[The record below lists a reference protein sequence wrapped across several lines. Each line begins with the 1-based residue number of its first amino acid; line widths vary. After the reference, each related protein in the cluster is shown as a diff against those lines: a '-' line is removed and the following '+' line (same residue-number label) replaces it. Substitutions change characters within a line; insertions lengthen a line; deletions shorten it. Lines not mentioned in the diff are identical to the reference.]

1 MKLHCHNVLLLMGPS
16 SSVSAAQQSLIKY
29 KDSEAVLDFGLIVSP
44 PKTWQT
50 AKRQHAWVQSLKR
63 WRIQNW
69 STESNGKLCYLHS
82 KETSLL
88 LMFDTT
94 WSPPL
99 KVYQALMQHWPE
111 LVCVYH
117 YHNPQACLWGL
128 AYQDGNQLYQHEALF
143 D

>member
-16 SSVSAAQQSLIKY
+16 SSVSAAQQSLIKQ
-29 KDSEAVLDFGLIVSP
+29 KDSEAVLDFGLIVPP
-44 PKTWQT
+44 PKVWQT
-50 AKRQHAWVQSLKR
+50 AKRQHAWIQQLKR

-69 STESNGKLCYLHS
+69 STESNGKLRYVHS

-88 LMFDTT
+88 LVFNTV

-99 KVYQALMQHWPE
+99 KVYQALMQRWPE

-117 YHNPQACLWGL
+117 YHNPQACLWGV
-128 AYQDGNQLYQHEALF
+128 AHPHDGTRCRHEQLMA
-143 D
+143 